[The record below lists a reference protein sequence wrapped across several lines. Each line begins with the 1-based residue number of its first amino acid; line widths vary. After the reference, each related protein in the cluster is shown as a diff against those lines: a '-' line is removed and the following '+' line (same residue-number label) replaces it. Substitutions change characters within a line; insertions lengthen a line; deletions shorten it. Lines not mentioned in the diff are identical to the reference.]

1 MEILIKIADGSEVA
15 RWGSPPKRIAIPT
28 EKVTVDPGSATRPLA
43 VGDNHFLAIP
53 TIVKPDIG
61 ADQKRG
67 AESIGVDG
75 QAVTIT
81 YPAVNLTDEEKEWRA
96 STAFIKLRE
105 DRNKLLVSCD
115 WTQAADSPLTDEVI
129 ATWATYR
136 QALRDLPADTDDP
149 LDITW
154 PDAP

>member
-28 EKVTVDPGSATRPLA
+28 EKVTVDPGAETRPLA

-53 TIVKPDIG
+53 TIVKPDLK
-61 ADQKRG
+61 ADEKRG

-75 QAVTIT
+75 QTVTIT
-81 YPAVNLTDEEKEWRA
+81 CPAVDMTDADKTKRTNDA
-96 STAFIKLRE
+96 IAVLRE
-105 DRNKLLVSCD
+105 TRNKLLVSCD

-136 QALRDLPADTDDP
+136 QALRDLPANTSDP
-149 LDITW
+149 LDVTW

>member
-28 EKVTVDPGSATRPLA
+28 EKVTVDPGAETRPLA

-53 TIVKPDIG
+53 TIVKPDLK
-61 ADQKRG
+61 ADEKRG

-81 YPAVNLTDEEKEWRA
+81 YPAVDMTDADKTKRTNDA
-96 STAFIKLRE
+96 IAVLRE
-105 DRNKLLVSCD
+105 TRNKLLVNSD
-115 WTQAADSPLTDEVI
+115 WTQATDTALSDGDKAKFVE
-129 ATWATYR
+129 YR
-136 QALRDLPADTDDP
+136 KELRDLPANTSDP
-149 LDITW
+149 LNITW

>member
-28 EKVTVDPGSATRPLA
+28 EKVTVDPGAETRPLA

-53 TIVKPDIG
+53 TIVKPDLK
-61 ADQKRG
+61 ADEKRG
-67 AESIGVDG
+67 AESINVDG
-75 QAVTIT
+75 QTVTIT
-81 YPAVNLTDEEKEWRA
+81 CPAVDMTDADKTKRTNDA
-96 STAFIKLRE
+96 IAVLRE
-105 DRNKLLVSCD
+105 TRNKLLVSCD

-136 QALRDLPADTDDP
+136 QALRDLPANTSDP
-149 LDITW
+149 LDVTW